1 MTSTERIGILNE
13 ARRSNIAQKHPV
25 SPARQHA
32 VDITTILLGAVAEGK
47 S

>member
-25 SPARQHA
+25 SPARDHA
-32 VDITTILLGAVAEGK
+32 VDVVAILLGAVAEEK